1 MDTQRGAWDWA
12 TCVTSGLSL
21 PMLPKIAL
29 HAMGTERGAR
39 HVLPGRHG
47 LHVWVPASYGSSSEK
62 KKSSGSDDA
71 SSSANGSGVTGSRA
85 RAAEAGA
92 TVAAAITSALSSPRV
107 GQGDI
112 GAAPES
118 ASPVA
123 ELAARVSP
131 SAIGARGV
139 AGDIGARS
147 TSDAMNVSPL
157 SDLYKTRTRQGGTC

>member
-1 MDTQRGAWDWA
+1 MDTQRGAWGWA
-12 TCVTSGLSL
+12 TCVTSEASL
-21 PMLPKIAL
+21 PMLPKIVL
-29 HAMGTERGAR
+29 HTVGTERGAR

-62 KKSSGSDDA
+62 KTSSGSDDA
-71 SSSANGSGVTGSRA
+71 SSSANGSGVTGTRA

-92 TVAAAITSALSSPRV
+92 TVAAAITSALLSSPRV

-131 SAIGARGV
+131 SAIAARGV
-139 AGDIGARS
+139 AGDIGGRS

-157 SDLYKTRTRQGGTC
+157 SDLYKTRTRQGMC